1 MIDLVGHRLGL
12 RSVYNEDVPLSDT
25 PLSSKQLY
33 STWKSRVKLEKEF
46 VVKRSIDYIF
56 YTPYVQSNKGKEKK
70 SYNSDAKSQG
80 SGSGV
85 GSGKVGADI
94 AMGTDAKSGNAVAY
108 SIEQVIITI
117 ILRILVFFAWGLL
130 PVTSLMSSTLD
141 WSEKIVVISLSIIGL
156 SVFEVASEG
165 TVFKPEMAAPYSSIA
180 PKFLVMSKQ
189 KLAEK
194 RYAETMIRARV
205 GALSNYFFAKENS
218 DSGRPGLHCV
228 GALDVFSD
236 EDMGDG
242 LIPSESYPSDHIAI
256 ASDLQLMW

>member
-1 MIDLVGHRLGL
+1 MGL
-12 RSVYNEDVPLSDT
+12 RSVYNEDVPLSET

-56 YTPYVQSNKGKEKK
+56 YTPYIKGNKEKK
-70 SYNSDAKSQG
+70 SSSGDVINKG
-80 SGSGV
+80 SGSGSGR
-85 GSGKVGADI
+85 GSGKVGGDMTIGAD
-94 AMGTDAKSGNAVAY
+94 GKSENAVAY
-108 SIEQVIITI
+108 SIQQVMITI
-117 ILRILVFFAWGLL
+117 ILRILVFLAWGLL
-130 PVTSLMSSTLD
+130 PFTSLVSPTLD

-180 PKFLVMSKQ
+180 PKFLVMSKE

-205 GALSNYFFAKENS
+205 GALSSYFFAKENS
-218 DSGRPGLHCV
+218 DSGRPGLQCV

-242 LIPSESYPSDHIAI
+242 LIPSYSYPSDHIAI
-256 ASDLQLMW
+256 ASDLQLLW

>member
-1 MIDLVGHRLGL
+1 M
-12 RSVYNEDVPLSDT
+12 YNEDVPLSEM

-33 STWKSRVKLEKEF
+33 TTWKSRVKLNKEF

-56 YTPYVQSNKGKEKK
+56 YTPFIKGKKEKK
-70 SYNSDAKSQG
+70 EVKVVVDG
-80 SGSGV
+80 E
-85 GSGKVGADI
+85 GK
-94 AMGTDAKSGNAVAY
+94 TAVAY
-108 SIEQVIITI
+108 SIQQVIITI
-117 ILRILVFFAWGLL
+117 ILRVLVFFAWGLL

-180 PKFLVMSKQ
+180 PKFLAMSRE

-194 RYAETMIRARV
+194 RYAETMIKARV
-205 GALSNYFFAKENS
+205 GALSNYFRAKENE
-218 DSGRPGLHCV
+218 DGRPGLQCV
-228 GALDVFSD
+228 AALDVFSD
-236 EDMGDG
+236 DEMGEM

-256 ASDLQLMW
+256 ASDLHLLW

>member
-1 MIDLVGHRLGL
+1 MLGHRLGL
-12 RSVYNEDVPLSDT
+12 RSVYNEDVPLSDI

-33 STWKSRVKLEKEF
+33 STWKSRVKFDKEF

-56 YTPYVQSNKGKEKK
+56 YTPYIKGKKEKK
-70 SYNSDAKSQG
+70 SIESTEYGNKN
-80 SGSGV
+80 
-85 GSGKVGADI
+85 
-94 AMGTDAKSGNAVAY
+94 NAVAY
-108 SIEQVIITI
+108 SIQQVIITI
-117 ILRILVFFAWGLL
+117 ILRGLVLFAWGLL
-130 PVTSLMSSTLD
+130 PITSLLSSTMD

-180 PKFLVMSKQ
+180 PKFLTMSEE

-205 GALSNYFFAKENS
+205 GALSNYFRAKEN
-218 DSGRPGLHCV
+218 DDGRPGLQCV

-236 EDMGDG
+236 DEMGDG

-256 ASDLQLMW
+256 ASDLQLLW

>member
-1 MIDLVGHRLGL
+1 MMIYLVGHRLGL
-12 RSVYNEDVPLSDT
+12 RSVYNEDVPLSIT

-56 YTPYVQSNKGKEKK
+56 YTPYVQSNKEKK

-80 SGSGV
+80 SGSS
-85 GSGKVGADI
+85 SGKVGTDI
-94 AMGTDAKSGNAVAY
+94 AAMGTDGKSGNAVAY

-141 WSEKIVVISLSIIGL
+141 WSEKIVVISLSIIVL

-218 DSGRPGLHCV
+218 DSGRPGLQCV